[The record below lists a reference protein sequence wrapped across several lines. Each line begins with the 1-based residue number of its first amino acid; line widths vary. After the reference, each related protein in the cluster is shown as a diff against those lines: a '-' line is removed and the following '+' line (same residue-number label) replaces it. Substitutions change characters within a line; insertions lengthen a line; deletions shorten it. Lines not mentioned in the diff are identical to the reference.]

1 MKVAEYVRYG
11 SSEVVRV
18 VERDRPV
25 PGAGEVLVRVGA
37 ASITAPDV
45 AARSGRPLFSRLF
58 FGLTKPKLQ
67 VLGSDFAG
75 SIVELGAG
83 VSTFAVGDAVWG
95 ATGPRFG
102 AHAEYVVV
110 AANGVIARSPA
121 GFSELDAAALVYGG
135 LTALPFL
142 RDGAGLRAGQRILVN
157 GASGAVG
164 SIAVQLAKH
173 LGAEVTAVCGSRNA
187 DLVRS
192 LGVDEVLDYETENFT
207 RSGEQWD
214 VVFDV
219 VGRSSFPSARRVLS
233 PSGVYLSAV
242 PSAGTLLASR
252 LAPRRAKILFTG
264 LRADDLAL
272 ADLVELGELALAG
285 ALVPVIDHAF
295 PLAAA
300 AEAHHRT
307 EHGPKVGTVLITMS
321 RPDM

>member
-1 MKVAEYVRYG
+1 MRAAVYERYG
-11 SSEVVRV
+11 APDVVRV
-18 VERDRPV
+18 TSRERPV
-25 PGAGEVLVRVGA
+25 PGKGEVLVRVGA

-58 FGLTKPKLQ
+58 FGLTKPKLP

-75 SIVELGAG
+75 AVAELGAG
-83 VSTFAVGDAVWG
+83 VANFAVGDTVWG

-110 AANGVIARSPA
+110 SANGVIAPVPV

-142 RDGAGLRAGQRILVN
+142 RDGAQLSAGQRILVN

-173 LGAEVTAVCGSRNA
+173 LGAEVTAVCSGRSA

-192 LGVDEVLDYETENFT
+192 LGADHVSDYATEDFT

-219 VGRSSFPSARRVLS
+219 AGRSSFRGARRVLA
-233 PSGVYLSAV
+233 PKGVYLSAV

-252 LAPRRAKILFTG
+252 LTPARAKILFTG
-264 LRADDLAL
+264 LRADALAL
-272 ADLVELGELALAG
+272 ADLVVLGELALAG
-285 ALVPVIDHAF
+285 AVVPVIGHAF
-295 PLAAA
+295 PLAAVV
-300 AEAHHRT
+300 EAHHRV
-307 EHGPKVGTVLITMS
+307 EHGPKVGTVLLTM
-321 RPDM
+321 

>member
-1 MKVAEYVRYG
+1 MRAAVYERYG
-11 SSEVVRV
+11 APAVVRV
-18 VERDRPV
+18 TSRDRPV
-25 PGAGEVLVRVGA
+25 PGEGEVLVRVGA

-58 FGLTKPKLQ
+58 FGLTAPKLP

-75 SIVELGAG
+75 SIVEVGAG
-83 VSTFAVGDAVWG
+83 VDSFAIGDIVWG
-95 ATGPRFG
+95 ATGPAFG

-110 AANGVIARSPA
+110 SANGVIAPVPT
-121 GFSELDAAALVYGG
+121 GFSHLDAAALVYGG

-142 RDGAGLRAGQRILVN
+142 REGAQLSAGQRILVN

-173 LGAEVTAVCGSRNA
+173 FGAEVTAVCSGRNA

-192 LGVDEVLDYETENFT
+192 LGVDHVIDYATDNFT

-214 VVFDV
+214 VVLDV
-219 VGRSSFPSARRVLS
+219 VGRSSFRTARRVLA
-233 PSGVYLSAV
+233 PNGIYLSAV

-252 LAPRRAKILFTG
+252 LTPARAKILFTG
-264 LRADDLAL
+264 LRADALAL
-272 ADLVELGELALAG
+272 ADLAVLGELALQG

-295 PLAAA
+295 PLAAVV
-300 AEAHHRT
+300 EAHERV
-307 EHGPKVGTVLITMS
+307 EHGPKVGTVLLTM
-321 RPDM
+321 